1 MLHLIVSMAYGRRK
15 PDAGFT
21 LMETV
26 AVIVITGILAAIT
39 MSGFFSSS
47 ISSRLASDILAAD
60 ITYTQLEAMNKEKS
74 LTITFVTPYSYSYG
88 DGLTR
93 DLGGISR
100 SIAIS
105 GGGAVTFNGIGE
117 PVGLTDV
124 KTITV
129 TDGSTAVSVT
139 IEPYTGKITLQ

>member
-1 MLHLIVSMAYGRRK
+1 
-15 PDAGFT
+15 
-21 LMETV
+21 METV

-47 ISSRLASDILAAD
+47 INSSLASDILAAD
-60 ITYTQLEAMNKEKS
+60 ITYTQLEAMTKEKP
-74 LTITFVTPYSYSYG
+74 LTVTFVTPYSYSYG

-93 DLGGISR
+93 DLGGLSR
-100 SIAIS
+100 SLTIS
-105 GGGAVTFNGIGE
+105 GNGTVTFNGLGE

-129 TDGSTAVSVT
+129 TDGSTVVSVK
-139 IEPYTGKITLQ
+139 IEPYTGKITVQ

>member
-1 MLHLIVSMAYGRRK
+1 MAYGKRK

-26 AVIVITGILAAIT
+26 AVIVITGTLAAIA

-60 ITYTQLEAMNKEKS
+60 ITYTQLEAMNKEKP
-74 LTITFVTPYSYSYG
+74 LTVTFVTPHSYSYG

-93 DLGGISR
+93 DLGGINS
-100 SIAIS
+100 SIAIN
-105 GGGAVTFNGIGE
+105 GGGQVTFNGLGE
-117 PVGLTDV
+117 PVDLTDV

-129 TDGSTAVSVT
+129 TDGGAVVSVK
-139 IEPYTGKITLQ
+139 IEPYTGKITVQ